1 MIPAVLK
8 CKGLSEF
15 PTPERCSIL
24 EISNSASDP
33 SVYSARAKV
42 APGVTTVLHSLDQ
55 IEERYIIAAGTGLM
69 EIGKVGPEA
78 VEAGDVVLVPAGVP
92 QRVTNTGQMD
102 LIFYCVCTP
111 RFQPSAYR
119 QLE

>member
-1 MIPAVLK
+1 MEPTVLK
-8 CKGLSEF
+8 CKRSTEF

-33 SVYSARAKV
+33 SVSIARARV
-42 APGVTTVLHSLDQ
+42 APGLTTALHSLDQ

-69 EIGKVGPEA
+69 EIDKVNAEF
-78 VEAGDVVLVPAGVP
+78 VEAGDVVLIPAGVP
-92 QRVTNTGQMD
+92 QRIKNTGQMD
-102 LIFYCVCTP
+102 LIFYSVCTP
-111 RFQPSAYR
+111 RFQPSAYC